1 MQRADQLASKYL
13 TTLTNQ
19 LVGAHGDRSSGFAR
33 LDQDIPAWLHEDRLV
48 VVAGRPGTGKSAW
61 AQQLAEYVASHGRA
75 TLFFSLEMSAQ
86 EIAERSVA
94 RTTGITVSQQ
104 QHPHRLTIE
113 QWEHIQDALERFA
126 KTSLW
131 IDDHSASLVEILATI
146 ERLAQTDP
154 HPWGLVVVDYVQLV
168 EASGANRN
176 LEIGAITRGLKRLAT
191 KLHVPVVALSQLN
204 RAVDGRENKRPTLRD
219 LRESGN
225 IEQDADLVLFLYRPS
240 YYTAKEETRED
251 MEIIVAKNR
260 HGARGITQMQF
271 VGHRLQYRDVHSDI
285 EIEKEIL
292 QHG

>member
-1 MQRADQLASKYL
+1 MQRADQLASNYL
-13 TTLTNQ
+13 ATLTNQ
-19 LVGAHGDRSSGFAR
+19 LVGAHDDRSSGFDR
-33 LDQDIPAWLHEDRLV
+33 LDQDIPAWLHEDRFV

-61 AQQLAEYVASHGRA
+61 AQQLAEYVASHGRT

-113 QWEHIQDALERFA
+113 QWKHIQDALERFA

-131 IDDHSASLVEILATI
+131 IDDHSASLVEILATV

-154 HPWGLVVVDYVQLV
+154 HPLGLVVVDYVQLV

-285 EIEKEIL
+285 EKEIL